1 MSRFKSLLASLLVL
15 CAVAAAPAFAAEL
28 KEGRDYSSINP
39 PAPTDAKGKVEV
51 TEFFSYMCPHCFQF
65 EPVLAKWV
73 KGAMPKD
80 VVLRRV
86 PVVFR
91 DSWAPTAKIYF
102 TLEALGEVERLHM
115 AAFEAMHV
123 DRIDLNNEKA
133 LEGWVAKKGLD
144 PKKFMDTYRS
154 FTVQS
159 KIARAKQ
166 LTEAHGIQGVPAV
179 AVDGKF
185 RSSSAFSGTYDD
197 LLKVVDGLIVMSRK
211 K

>member
-1 MSRFKSLLASLLVL
+1 MLRFKLLLSSVL
-15 CAVAAAPAFAAEL
+15 MLFALAAGTTWAAEL
-28 KEGRDYSSINP
+28 REGKDYAKIVP

-51 TEFFSYMCPHCFQF
+51 TEFFSYQCSHCYEF

-73 KGAMPKD
+73 KSGMTKD
-80 VVLRRV
+80 ATFRRV

-91 DSWAPTAKIYF
+91 DSWAPTAKIYY
-102 TLEALGEVERLHM
+102 TLEALGEVERLHNEV
-115 AAFEAMHV
+115 FDAMHFE
-123 DRIDLNNEKA
+123 RIDLNNEKT
-133 LEGWVAKKGLD
+133 LETWVGKKGLD
-144 PKKFMDTYRS
+144 AKKFMDTYRS

-166 LTEAHGIQGVPAV
+166 LTEAHGIQGVPAMT
-179 AVDGKF
+179 VDGKF
-185 RSSSAFSGTYDD
+185 RSSSSFNGTYEE